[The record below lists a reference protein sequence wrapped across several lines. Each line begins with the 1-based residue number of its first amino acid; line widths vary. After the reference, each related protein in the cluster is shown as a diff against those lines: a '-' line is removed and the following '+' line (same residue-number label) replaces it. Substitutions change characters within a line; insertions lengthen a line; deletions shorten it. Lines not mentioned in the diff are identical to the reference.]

1 MRISIYQSLDL
12 KTCWSLEWYSCVG
25 SLVYRSSGT
34 SGQPVVKFTW
44 SSSTSD
50 IWQQITI
57 ENSTTKSNNI
67 TINKIIYDECSI
79 GELNN
84 HPRSTDFFGSQ
95 IIEFNRST
103 NLDDTTPSSHP
114 TFFDLNRSLD
124 GRLDVSW
131 PESYSSSFVLISFF
145 VKNFLVFFYPRL

>member
-1 MRISIYQSLDL
+1 MATHIFWECAGPDGRYSISKKICIELDQVYAVRDSIKLSHAMRIPINQSHWIY
-12 KTCWSLEWYSCVG
+12 KTFWSLEWYSCVG
-25 SLVYRSSGT
+25 NLVYRSSGT

-44 SSSTSD
+44 SFSTSD

-84 HPRSTDFFGSQ
+84 HPRSTDFFGS
-95 IIEFNRST
+95 
-103 NLDDTTPSSHP
+103 
-114 TFFDLNRSLD
+114 
-124 GRLDVSW
+124 
-131 PESYSSSFVLISFF
+131 
-145 VKNFLVFFYPRL
+145 